1 VEFLLGLT
9 GLSMKV
15 SGSMTRNTERV
26 SYSYLKV
33 IESSVFGSMM
43 SFQDLYKFTTVLVV
57 LLKFAITRT

>member
-1 VEFLLGLT
+1 MEFLLGLT

-15 SGSMTRNTERV
+15 SGSMTGNTERV
-26 SYSYLKV
+26 SYSCLKV